1 MFSILVTQLLIN
13 ILRFSYFLKGF
24 RRIKEFIATQGPRP
38 KSIDDF
44 WRLVWQEKSSN
55 IVMLTQLKE
64 QGIEGKQL
72 NLLILSV

>member
-1 MFSILVTQLLIN
+1 MFSILVTQLQLN

-24 RRIKEFIATQGPRP
+24 RVIKEFIAPQGPRP

-44 WRLVWQEKSSN
+44 WRLVWQEKSRS

-64 QGIEGKQL
+64 QGTEEA
-72 NLLILSV
+72 NN